1 MPSLAKLYNEFKK
14 DGFVILAIDI
24 GEKKEVV
31 KRYKKKANLP
41 FPVLL
46 DFDGKVARS
55 YGIRAHP
62 AHFLIDGE
70 GKLIAVAMGA
80 RNWES
85 DETRNLIRI
94 MVDQNGKKHEIDGG
108 S

>member
-1 MPSLAKLYNEFKK
+1 
-14 DGFVILAIDI
+14 
-24 GEKKEVV
+24 
-31 KRYKKKANLP
+31 LP

-46 DFDGKVARS
+46 DTDGKVATS

-70 GKLIAVAMGA
+70 GELVGAAMGA
-80 RNWES
+80 RNWAS
-85 DETRNLIRI
+85 DENRNLIRFLI
-94 MVDQNGKKHEIDGG
+94 DRNGKNRGIEGK

>member
-1 MPSLAKLYNEFKK
+1 MPSLAKLYNEFKES
-14 DGFVILAIDI
+14 GFVILAVDI
-24 GEKKEVV
+24 AEKKEVV
-31 KRYKKKANLP
+31 RRYVSKAKLP

-46 DFDGKVARS
+46 DTDGKVAAQ

-62 AHFLIDGE
+62 AHFLVDGE
-70 GKLIAVAMGA
+70 GKLIAAARGA
-80 RNWES
+80 RNWAS

-94 MVDQNGKKHEIDGG
+94 LIEQNGKKPGIEGR